1 MAKDAVGKFVEA
13 INKSP
18 DLLARCKGVTQKST
32 DASGFAALGKENGFH
47 FTSEEAHSYFE
58 EVLKASQPG
67 DPAAMGDEALG
78 AVSGGYIAPHGGP
91 GPGGEQSQV
100 RQSVLLFR
108 GLGGAPPWS
117 FRR

>member
-18 DLLARCKGVTQKST
+18 DLLARCKGVIQKST

-47 FTSEEAHSYFE
+47 FTSEEAMAHFE

-78 AVSGGYIAPHGGP
+78 AVSGGFVPPGLKGG
-91 GPGGEQSQV
+91 QSQV